1 MSRVYDNWERLVAAV
16 LKREQLRQL
25 AVSHSI
31 SSSISADFSSRFS
44 FASSHE
50 DLASTEAISPEARI
64 LSHHDVRPIEFKELK
79 KATKNLILGEGG
91 FGPVFKGWIDEK
103 TLTATKPGS
112 GMPVAVKM
120 WIQGGFQGR
129 ELHYLSQLHHP
140 NLIKLVGY
148 CSEEDDMILVYEF
161 MPKGSL
167 ENHLFRRTH
176 NQSLPWAT
184 RIKVAIGAARV
195 LSFQEKPVIT
205 RSFKTADIL
214 LNAEF
219 NAKLSDLGLAKDG
232 PTGDMTH
239 VSTRVMGTYGYAAPE
254 YVATGHLTEKCDVY
268 SFGVVLLELLSG
280 RRVIDAT
287 RASEEQNLA
296 EWAQPYLRDKRKL
309 LLVMDPKI
317 EGQYPHN
324 EAYTVATVALQCLSA
339 KPKQR
344 PRMAEVLVV
353 LERL

>member
-50 DLASTEAISPEARI
+50 DLSASRASTEAISPEARI
-64 LSHHDVRPIEFKELK
+64 LSHRDVRPIEFKELK
-79 KATKNLILGEGG
+79 KATKNFRSDLILGEGG

-112 GMPVAVKM
+112 GMPVAVKK

-129 ELHYLSQLHHP
+129 EEW
-140 NLIKLVGY
+140 LVG
-148 CSEEDDMILVYEF
+148 
-161 MPKGSL
+161 
-167 ENHLFRRTH
+167 TH

-195 LSFQEKPVIT
+195 LSFLHDQEKPVIT

-239 VSTRVMGTYGYAAPE
+239 VSTRVM
-254 YVATGHLTEKCDVY
+254 GHLTEKCDVY

-309 LLVMDPKI
+309 LLVMDPKL

-344 PRMAEVLVV
+344 PRMAEVAELLDLSDGMILVDTIDIGG
-353 LERL
+353 LEQFNSYQWLDPMRPVSVVSPYD